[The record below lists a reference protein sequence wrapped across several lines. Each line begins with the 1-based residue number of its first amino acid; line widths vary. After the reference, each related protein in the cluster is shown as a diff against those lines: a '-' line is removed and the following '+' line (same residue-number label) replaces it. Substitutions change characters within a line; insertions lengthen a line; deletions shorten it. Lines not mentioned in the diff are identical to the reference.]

1 MKKSKLYS
9 LFLFLLFAFII
20 TSCSNNPITFF
31 KKEGKLVK
39 SNSDTISIEFEE
51 GSKGDFYAYVE
62 FQLKEGRVD
71 WEIVNSKEEA
81 LFKGYAVRE
90 DEKVY
95 RELTYPSNYLNDSLD
110 KKEEVKDIASFKPL
124 VLKSSGNIDKY
135 TLIITPA
142 KAEGNFTLQWSDRM
156 ATK

>member
-1 MKKSKLYS
+1 MKKSKPYF
-9 LFLFLLFAFII
+9 LFLFLLFAFIT

-31 KKEGKLVK
+31 KKEGKLAK
-39 SNSDTISIEFEE
+39 SNSDTIDIEFEE

-81 LFKGYAVRE
+81 LFKGYVVKE
-90 DEKVY
+90 DRKIY
-95 RELTYPSNYLNDSLD
+95 RELTYPSNYLNDSLN

-124 VLKSSGNIDKY
+124 VLKASGNIDKY
-135 TLIITPA
+135 KLIIKPI
-142 KAEGNFTLQWSDRM
+142 KAEGSYTLQWSDRM
-156 ATK
+156 ETK